1 MLVTWGAGAAG
12 AAAFA
17 ASTRVPAE
25 RVEEEEEEEE
35 GEEGEVSDAEEE
47 DEEEDDAPKTKK
59 VKKTVH
65 DWELINDAKALWTR
79 NPSDITDEEYK
90 SFYQSLTKD
99 FGEPL
104 THTHF
109 SAEGEVEF
117 KSILYIPKDAPPDAY
132 QDYNKKQNNL
142 KLYVRRVMITDEFDE
157 LLPRYLSFIKGV
169 VDSDSLP
176 LNVSREMLQQNK
188 VLKVI
193 GKKMTRKAL
202 AMIKSMADADKKDD
216 DEEEEEEE
224 GEKKEVEEK
233 EDEEEGESKYAN
245 FWKSFG
251 KFIKMGLIED
261 AANRTRLAKLLRY
274 ATSKSGDKEISLEE
288 YVSNMKEEQ
297 KNIYYISGEDKE
309 SLLKS
314 PSVEK
319 LLSMDIEII
328 FMTDSVDEY
337 TVQHLTEYEGKR
349 LINASREGL
358 KLEEGDKE
366 KQREEK
372 YKVMFKP
379 LLDYAKD
386 VLGKKVEKV
395 SISKHLVQS
404 PVVVLSADYG
414 WTAQMEK
421 VMKSQAF
428 ADQSKFEFMKSKR
441 MFEVNPRHPM
451 VVELNTRLSEKP
463 EGDDKLKDMVISLY
477 LSAVVAAGYQ
487 LMPEDAQDF
496 GERVARVV
504 GNDLDIAADAE
515 LAPELEIEDEPE
527 DAEEE
532 EEEAEEEAAEEKDEV

>member
-1 MLVTWGAGAAG
+1 M
-12 AAAFA
+12 
-17 ASTRVPAE
+17 
-25 RVEEEEEEEE
+25 
-35 GEEGEVSDAEEE
+35 GEEGGEDEEGIEDAE
-47 DEEEDDAPKTKK
+47 EEEDDAPKTKK
-59 VKKTVH
+59 VKKTVN

-79 NPSDITDEEYK
+79 NPADITDDEYK

-117 KSILYIPKDAPPDAY
+117 KSILYIPKEAPTDLY
-132 QDYNKKQNNL
+132 NDYYKKQNNL

-157 LLPRYLSFIKGV
+157 LLPRYLGFIKGV

-202 AMIKSMADADKKDD
+202 AMIKSLADAAKKDED
-216 DEEEEEEE
+216 EDEEDEEEEGKDEEAKEDVDAKDEKEEE
-224 GEKKEVEEK
+224 
-233 EDEEEGESKYAN
+233 ESKYEV

-251 KFIKMGLIED
+251 KYIKMGLIED

-274 ATSKSGDKEISLEE
+274 ATSKSGEKEISLEE
-288 YVSNMKEEQ
+288 YVANMKDDQ

-319 LLSMDIEII
+319 LLSKEIEII

-337 TVQHLTEYEGKR
+337 TVQHLTEFEGKR

-358 KLEEGDKE
+358 KLDEGDKE
-366 KQREEK
+366 KKREDQ
-372 YKVMFKP
+372 YKEMFKP
-379 LLDYAKD
+379 LIDYAKEQ
-386 VLGKKVEKV
+386 LGKKVEKV
-395 SISKHLVQS
+395 QVSKHLVSS

-441 MFEVNPRHPM
+441 MFEINPRHPM
-451 VVELNTRLSEKP
+451 IIELNKEIEAGSA
-463 EGDDKLKDMVISLY
+463 DDGTLDMVMSLY
-477 LSAVVAAGYQ
+477 LSAVVSAGYQ
-487 LMPEDAQDF
+487 LTPEDAQDF
-496 GERVARVV
+496 SARIGRIVSAGIGV
-504 GNDLDIAADAE
+504 ELDAE
-515 LAPELEIEDEPE
+515 LAPELEVPDEE
-527 DAEEE
+527 EVEEE
-532 EEEAEEEAAEEKDEV
+532 EEEAEEEEESSEDAPAEKDEM

>member
-1 MLVTWGAGAAG
+1 MSRSLSPFQVRIVRHPLI
-12 AAAFA
+12 
-17 ASTRVPAE
+17 SPIQLPA
-25 RVEEEEEEEE
+25 R
-35 GEEGEVSDAEEE
+35 
-47 DEEEDDAPKTKK
+47 T
-59 VKKTVH
+59 
-65 DWELINDAKALWTR
+65 
-79 NPSDITDEEYK
+79 
-90 SFYQSLTKD
+90 QD

-117 KSILYIPKDAPPDAY
+117 KSILYIPKEAAYDLY
-132 QDYNKKQNNL
+132 QDYYKKQSNL

-157 LLPRYLSFIKGV
+157 LLPRYLGFIKGV

-202 AMIKSMADADKKDD
+202 AMIKSMADADKKGED
-216 DEEEEEEE
+216 DEEEGDEEGEGNEAAKADDAEEE
-224 GEKKEVEEK
+224 G
-233 EDEEEGESKYAN
+233 DSKYVQ
-245 FWKSFG
+245 FWKAFG
-251 KFIKMGLIED
+251 KYIKMGLIED

-274 ATSKSGDKEISLEE
+274 ATSKSGDKEISLED
-288 YVSNMKEEQ
+288 YVANMKEDQ

-319 LLSMDIEII
+319 LLAKDIEII

-366 KQREEK
+366 KRREEQ
-372 YKVMFKP
+372 YKEMFKP
-379 LLDYAKD
+379 LLDFAKD
-386 VLGKKVEKV
+386 TLGKKVEKV

-441 MFEVNPRHPM
+441 MFEINPRHPM
-451 VVELNTRLSEKP
+451 IVELNTRLGEKP
-463 EGDDKLKDMVISLY
+463 EGDEHIADMVMSLY
-477 LSAVVAAGYQ
+477 LSAVVSAGYQ
-487 LMPEDAQDF
+487 VTTSLLPS
-496 GERVARVV
+496 
-504 GNDLDIAADAE
+504 L
-515 LAPELEIEDEPE
+515 
-527 DAEEE
+527 
-532 EEEAEEEAAEEKDEV
+532 

>member
-1 MLVTWGAGAAG
+1 MG
-12 AAAFA
+12 
-17 ASTRVPAE
+17 
-25 RVEEEEEEEE
+25 
-35 GEEGEVSDAEEE
+35 
-47 DEEEDDAPKTKK
+47 KTKK
-59 VKKTVH
+59 VKKTVN

-117 KSILYIPKDAPPDAY
+117 KSILYIPKEEPYDLY
-132 QDYNKKQNNL
+132 QDYYKKQSNL

-157 LLPRYLSFIKGV
+157 LLPRYLGFIKGV

-176 LNVSREMLQQNK
+176 LNVSREILQQNK
-188 VLKVI
+188 VLKAI

-202 AMIKSMADADKKDD
+202 AMIKSMADAEKKDEDEDED
-216 DEEEEEEE
+216 DGEDGEIDKEAEKEEEPAD
-224 GEKKEVEEK
+224 GE
-233 EDEEEGESKYAN
+233 DSKYAT
-245 FWKSFG
+245 FWKAFG
-251 KFIKMGLIED
+251 KYIKMGLIED

-274 ATSKSGDKEISLEE
+274 ATSKSGDKEISLED
-288 YVSNMKEEQ
+288 YVANMKEDQ

-314 PSVEK
+314 PSCEK
-319 LLSMDIEII
+319 LLAKDIEII

-337 TVQHLTEYEGKR
+337 TVQHLTEFEGKR

-358 KLEEGDKE
+358 KLDEGDKE
-366 KQREEK
+366 KRRDEK
-372 YKVMFKP
+372 YRELFKP
-379 LLDYAKD
+379 LLDFAKD
-386 VLGKKVEKV
+386 TLGKKVEKV

-441 MFEVNPRHPM
+441 DVRN
-451 VVELNTRLSEKP
+451 
-463 EGDDKLKDMVISLY
+463 
-477 LSAVVAAGYQ
+477 Q
-487 LMPEDAQDF
+487 
-496 GERVARVV
+496 
-504 GNDLDIAADAE
+504 
-515 LAPELEIEDEPE
+515 
-527 DAEEE
+527 
-532 EEEAEEEAAEEKDEV
+532 